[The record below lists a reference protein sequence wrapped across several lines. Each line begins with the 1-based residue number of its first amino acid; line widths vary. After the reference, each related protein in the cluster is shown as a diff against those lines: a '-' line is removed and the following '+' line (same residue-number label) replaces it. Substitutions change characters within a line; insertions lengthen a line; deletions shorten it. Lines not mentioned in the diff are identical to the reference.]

1 MNRFAMLGA
10 TVLAVTSLSGCDRLD
25 AAWQAFN
32 DMPPKPPVAPAQPA
46 TPADPV
52 TPPPPAVTPPLVAAN
67 HGVPMKSVI
76 GDEGQVAASVVQIDP
91 LTKSEGM
98 DVKLFGVGGGDPA
111 MNGLYTYIAFFRSPA
126 EGWWIYKL
134 GDFLDY
140 RLLGESN
147 GKVDLELTESTYDE
161 ATGMIG
167 SRIRRV
173 VVTFAVG
180 PIGDQPVHVR
190 VAPAQ

>member
-1 MNRFAMLGA
+1 MKTLTLTTAGL
-10 TVLAVTSLSGCDRLD
+10 LAALSLSGCDRLD

-32 DMPPKPPVAPAQPA
+32 GAPKPPVAPAQPA
-46 TPADPV
+46 DPADPA
-52 TPPPPAVTPPLVAAN
+52 PAQPPAAYTPLVAAN

-91 LTKSEGM
+91 LTKSQDM

-111 MNGLYTYIAFFRSPA
+111 MNGLYTYIAFYRSPA

-140 RLLGESN
+140 KLLAESP
-147 GKVDLELTESTYDE
+147 GKVDLELTESTYNE

-167 SRIRRV
+167 SRNRRI
-173 VVTFAVG
+173 VVTFTVG
-180 PIGDQPVHVR
+180 PVGDQPVHVR

>member
-1 MNRFAMLGA
+1 MKTLTLTTA
-10 TVLAVTSLSGCDRLD
+10 TLLAALSLSGCERDD
-25 AAWQAFN
+25 A
-32 DMPPKPPVAPAQPA
+32 PRRPVAPIQPA
-46 TPADPV
+46 PPADPAPV
-52 TPPPPAVTPPLVAAN
+52 PPPAASTPLIAAN
-67 HGVPMKSVI
+67 AGAPIKAVTD
-76 GDEGQVAASVVQIDP
+76 DEGQIAASVVQIDP
-91 LTKSEGM
+91 LIRSADM
-98 DVKLFGVGGGDPA
+98 DVKLFGTGGGDPA

-140 RLLGESN
+140 TVLGESP
-147 GKVDLELTESTYDE
+147 GKVDLQLTESTYDE

-167 SRIRRV
+167 SRKRRI

-180 PIGDQPVHVR
+180 PVGDQPVAVR

>member
-1 MNRFAMLGA
+1 MKTLTLTTATMLA
-10 TVLAVTSLSGCDRLD
+10 ALSLSGCDRLD

-32 DMPPKPPVAPAQPA
+32 GAPKPPVAPVQPASPANPASAQP
-46 TPADPV
+46 TSPG
-52 TPPPPAVTPPLVAAN
+52 PPLVAAN
-67 HGVPMKSVI
+67 HGVPMKAVV
-76 GDEGQVAASVVQIDP
+76 GDEGQVAASVVKIDT
-91 LTKSEGM
+91 LTQSEGM
-98 DVKLFGVGGGDPA
+98 DVKLFGTGGGDPA

-126 EGWWIYKL
+126 EGCWIYKL

-140 RLLGESN
+140 RLLGESK

-167 SRIRRV
+167 SRKRRI
-173 VVTFAVG
+173 VVTFTVG
-180 PIGDQPVHVR
+180 PVGDQPVHVR

>member
-1 MNRFAMLGA
+1 MTMRTLAAA
-10 TVLAVTSLSGCDRLD
+10 TLLAASLTGCTRLD

-32 DMPPKPPVAPAQPA
+32 GASSTPPVAPAQPT
-46 TPADPV
+46 TPASPPV
-52 TPPPPAVTPPLVAAN
+52 NPPANPPLVAAN

-76 GDEGQVAASVVQIDP
+76 GDDGQVAASVVQIDP
-91 LTKSEGM
+91 LTQSEGM
-98 DVKLFGVGGGDPA
+98 TIKLFGVGGGDPA

-134 GDFLDY
+134 GDFLGY
-140 RLLGESN
+140 KLLGESS
-147 GKVDLELTESTYDE
+147 GKVDLELTESTFDD

-167 SRIRRV
+167 SRTRRI
-173 VVTFAVG
+173 VVTFTVG
-180 PIGDQPVHVR
+180 PVGDQPVHVR